1 MTLGPGFAGT
11 AAGTGRRLAA
21 FTVDV
26 LVIVVLG
33 VAVWLPTGSPLLGA
47 VVALQAVLGLWILE
61 ARTGA
66 TVGKALLRLRTAR
79 DDRPYSPGAGR
90 GFVRGFITA
99 LGFAVAA
106 IGAWVVVASSAWDA
120 SGRRR
125 SWADRAAQT
134 VVVAVPSRV
143 RSTATLP
150 AAMPGTPGSVPASVR
165 AAYPAAAAPRGA
177 ELGPV
182 PAGVTIMG
190 QAPVIGAPPVAG
202 RPAQPSAGYAEVQ
215 GQPAAQSSVAAP
227 VMGGPQVVNTAHRPA
242 VVERDAG
249 LARTGAPAAVD
260 QRVMTPAAAHGGA
273 EASGASPDPDSAAG
287 LEGAL
292 LIIFDTGQR
301 AQLPLPVV
309 ANLGRNPAPTEPG
322 DRLVAVHDPDGTVSK
337 THLRLE
343 HSRGNVWVTDGGSTN
358 GTEVL
363 GDDGQVQ
370 PLAPGVRTALDDGDR
385 VRIGNRTFTMSLL
398 LASDGE
404 NR

>member
-21 FTVDV
+21 FTIDV
-26 LVIVVLG
+26 LAIAV
-33 VAVWLPTGSPLLGA
+33 VAVAVGLPTGSWLLGA
-47 VVALQAVLGLWILE
+47 VVALQAVLALWILE

-66 TVGKALLRLRTAR
+66 TIGKALLRLRTAR

-106 IGAWVVVASSAWDA
+106 FGAWVVVASSAWDA

-134 VVVAVPSRV
+134 VVVAVPARARKAVVVPVAPGMAGHGAAPV
-143 RSTATLP
+143 R
-150 AAMPGTPGSVPASVR
+150 G
-165 AAYPAAAAPRGA
+165 AYPAAAAPRGA

-190 QAPVIGAPPVAG
+190 QPPVIGAPPIAGQQAQPVAG
-202 RPAQPSAGYAEVQ
+202 QPVGH
-215 GQPAAQSSVAAP
+215 PAAP

-242 VVERDAG
+242 VVERDPG
-249 LARTGAPAAVD
+249 IARTGAPAPVD
-260 QRVMTPAAAHGGA
+260 QRVMSPGTGHGA
-273 EASGASPDPDSAAG
+273 VEASGAEPAG

-322 DRLVAVHDPDGTVSK
+322 DRLVAVDDPDGTVSK

-343 HSRGNVWVTDGGSTN
+343 HSRGNAWVTDGGSTN

-363 GDDGQVQ
+363 GDDGEVRQ
-370 PLAPGVRTALDDGDR
+370 LAPGVRTALDDGDR